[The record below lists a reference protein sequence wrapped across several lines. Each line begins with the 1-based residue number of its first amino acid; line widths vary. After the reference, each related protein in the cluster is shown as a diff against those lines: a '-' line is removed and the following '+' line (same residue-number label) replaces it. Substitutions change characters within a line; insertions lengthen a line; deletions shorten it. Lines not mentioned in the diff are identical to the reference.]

1 MSPASPPPKKPASPS
16 SGASPP
22 EPIPSWARLLTHWLD
37 EAIPIPGTKIKLGI
51 EAVLGF
57 LLPGIGDGVGAL
69 AGLSIIALALRRKV
83 PAVILARMV
92 LNLAVDGIVGAVPLL
107 GDVFDV
113 AFRAN
118 RKNLDLLERYA
129 GASRASPGWV
139 DYALLGGAVLAA
151 LLAVA
156 MPVFLIG
163 WLLSKAR

>member
-1 MSPASPPPKKPASPS
+1 M
-16 SGASPP
+16 
-22 EPIPSWARLLTHWLD
+22 LTHWLD